1 MDFATRLAQ
10 LLAENNM
17 TANQLAQ
24 ELGCSRTS
32 INKWLN
38 GGSIGSDYLQ
48 KLADRF
54 HVSCDYLLG
63 LPEQSE
69 DDLSIKEKQDIS
81 RKVQRLMG
89 ELDEGGD
96 LMFDGNPMTAEAQE
110 SLRSALALGFELARR
125 KNKEKYTPKKYR
137 K

>member
-10 LLAENNM
+10 LLSENNIS
-17 TANQLAQ
+17 TNQLSQ
-24 ELGCSRTS
+24 ELGCSRTAVT
-32 INKWLN
+32 KWLN

-63 LPEQSE
+63 LPEQSG
-69 DDLSIKEKQDIS
+69 DNLSLKEKQDIS
-81 RKVQRLMG
+81 HKVQRLMG